1 LFLTIL
7 WDPITTPCDDRSKE
21 WLFVVGTEKLES
33 NTPFIKATDV
43 FYTHWN
49 QDEPTLKGVSLE
61 IYPNTINVLVGPGGS
76 GKSTL
81 CSLFNGEIP
90 HLLGG
95 KFEGTVL
102 VDGKDTHIE
111 PVKNLSQLVGH
122 MLQDPET
129 MFATL
134 YVEDE
139 IAFGP
144 ENLLLETD
152 EIIQRTEKLLEDIQ
166 LTPFRQNLVW
176 NLSGGQIQ
184 KLGLAVI
191 LAMKPVMIVLDEPT
205 ANLDPHATR
214 AVHELVLKLRDEG
227 MTILLVTRELDDFIL
242 TAADQLIVLD
252 DGKIMASGPVQTVL
266 AEYGQDMLDRL
277 GIWLP
282 ETVEIGLKLRDLLKL
297 KLPAV
302 PINILET
309 LQVLSDQNL
318 LRGRITN
325 CEPDSSVA
333 EVTENNPLISGR
345 NLQFSYNN
353 GFKALNDVSF
363 DIFPG
368 EMLAI
373 VGRNGAGKSTLA
385 KLMVGL
391 QKPQLGDLTLFEHP
405 ASYWKVEALA
415 EHIALVFQN
424 PEHQFLT
431 DTAYDEIAY
440 SLMARGIVD
449 PEEVRTQ
456 VEDWMQRLELSEFTK
471 IHPFALSAGK
481 KRRLGVAT
489 MLVCH
494 PQVLLVD
501 EPTYGQDKEMTQ
513 TLMQLIES
521 IRAQGVTVVMITHDM
536 RLVQEFAS
544 RVLVMAAGKILY
556 EGDPAQLFASEELLH
571 AANLRPTLLQE
582 LLKEYQDR
590 GGQVDCMIRNT
601 DQFLEALTY
610 TLNLEETNGG

>member
-1 LFLTIL
+1 MET
-7 WDPITTPCDDRSKE
+7 S
-21 WLFVVGTEKLES
+21 
-33 NTPFIKATDV
+33 TPFIKATDV

-49 QDEPTLKGVSLE
+49 QDEPTLKGVSLD
-61 IYPNTINVLVGPGGS
+61 IFPNTINVLVGPGGS

-102 VDGKDTHIE
+102 VDGKDTNTE

-144 ENLLLETD
+144 ENLLLDVD
-152 EIIQRTEKLLEDIQ
+152 EITRRTEKLLEDIQ
-166 LTPFRQNLVW
+166 LAPFRKNLVW

-191 LAMKPVMIVLDEPT
+191 LAMQPSMIVLDEPT

-214 AVHELVLKLRDEG
+214 AVHELVLKLRDQG

-242 TAADQLIVLD
+242 KAADHLIVLD
-252 DGKIMASGPVQTVL
+252 DGKIMASGAVQSVL
-266 AEYGQDMLDRL
+266 AEHGQDMLSRL

-282 ETVEIGLKLRDLLKL
+282 ETVEIGLKLRDTLDLNL
-297 KLPAV
+297 TSI
-302 PINILET
+302 PISVSDTLHILA
-309 LQVLSDQNL
+309 DQKL
-318 LRGRITN
+318 LRTRITN
-325 CEPDSSVA
+325 CESETNS
-333 EVTENNPLISGR
+333 EEITSTRSLISGQ
-345 NLQFSYNN
+345 NLEFSYNN

-363 DIFPG
+363 DIYPG

-391 QKPQLGDLTLFEHP
+391 QKPQLGNLTLFDHP
-405 ASYWKVEALA
+405 ASFWKVEALA
-415 EHIALVFQN
+415 ELIALVFQN

-440 SLMARGIVD
+440 SLMSRGIVD
-449 PEEVRTQ
+449 PEKVRVQ
-456 VEDWMQRLELSEFTK
+456 VEEWMERLELIGFSK

-501 EPTYGQDKEMTQ
+501 EPTYGQDKEMTH
-513 TLMQLIES
+513 TLMQLMEN
-521 IRAQGVTVVMITHDM
+521 IRAQGVTIVMITHDM

-544 RVLVMAAGKILY
+544 RVLVMAEGKILY
-556 EGDPAQLFASEELLH
+556 EGHPAHLFASEELLY

-582 LLKEYQDR
+582 LLKEFQDR
-590 GGQVDCMIRNT
+590 GGKVDCLIRNT
-601 DQFLEALTY
+601 DQFLEALMY
-610 TLNLEETNGG
+610 TLNLEDKHVG

>member
-1 LFLTIL
+1 M
-7 WDPITTPCDDRSKE
+7 
-21 WLFVVGTEKLES
+21 EKI
-33 NTPFIKATDV
+33 TPFIKATDV

-61 IYPNTINVLVGPGGS
+61 IYPNTVNVLVGPGGS

-102 VDGKDTHIE
+102 VDGKDTQEE

-144 ENLLLETD
+144 ENLLLEPD
-152 EIIQRTEKLLEDIQ
+152 EISRRTEKLLEDIQ
-166 LTPFRQNLVW
+166 LSPFRQNLVW

-191 LAMKPVMIVLDEPT
+191 LAMKPAMIVLDEPT
-205 ANLDPHATR
+205 ANLDPQATR
-214 AVHELVLKLRDEG
+214 AVHELVLKLREEG
-227 MTILLVTRELDDFIL
+227 MTILLVTRELDDFIMQ
-242 TAADQLIVLD
+242 AADQLIVLES
-252 DGKIMASGPVQTVL
+252 GKVMASGPVQVVL
-266 AEYGQDMLDRL
+266 AEYGQDMLARL

-282 ETVEIGLKLRDLLKL
+282 ETVEIGLKLRDALKL
-297 KLPAV
+297 KLKSI
-302 PINILET
+302 PIGMPET
-309 LQVLSDQNL
+309 LQILADHNL
-318 LRGRITN
+318 LRKRITN
-325 CEPDSSVA
+325 CETEIDLA
-333 EVTENNPLISGR
+333 EVTSRKPLIHGE
-345 NLQFSYNN
+345 NLQFSYSN

-363 DIFPG
+363 EIYPG

-391 QKPQLGDLTLFEHP
+391 QKPQDGELTLFDHP

-431 DTAYDEIAY
+431 DSAYDEIAY
-440 SLMARGIVD
+440 SLMSRGIIE
-449 PEEVRTQ
+449 PEKVRAQ
-456 VEDWMQRLELSEFTK
+456 VEDWLDRLELGDFSKT
-471 IHPFALSAGK
+471 HPFALSAGK

-489 MLVCH
+489 MLVCQ
-494 PQVLLVD
+494 PEVLLVD

-513 TLMQLIES
+513 TLMQVMES

-544 RVLVMAAGKILY
+544 RVLVMAEGKILY

-571 AANLRPTLLQE
+571 AANLRPTLLQD
-582 LLKEYQDR
+582 LLKEFQDR
-590 GGQVDCMIRNT
+590 GGQVDCLIRNT

-610 TLNLEETNGG
+610 TLNLEDSNG

>member
-1 LFLTIL
+1 MENI
-7 WDPITTPCDDRSKE
+7 
-21 WLFVVGTEKLES
+21 
-33 NTPFIKATDV
+33 PFIKVSDV

-95 KFEGTVL
+95 KFEGSVL
-102 VDGKDTHIE
+102 VAGKDTKEE
-111 PVKNLSQLVGH
+111 PVKNLSQQVGH

-144 ENLLLETD
+144 ENLLLEKD
-152 EIIQRTEKLLEDIQ
+152 EINQRVEKLLEDIQ
-166 LTPFRQNLVW
+166 LITFRQNLVW

-191 LAMKPVMIVLDEPT
+191 LAMHPAMIVLDEPT

-214 AVHELVLKLRDEG
+214 SVHELVMKLRDEG

-242 TAADQLIVLD
+242 DAADQLIIID
-252 DGKIMASGPVQTVL
+252 DGKIMATGAVQEVL
-266 AEYGQDMLDRL
+266 SENGQEMLDRL

-282 ETVEIGLKLRDLLKL
+282 ETVEIGIKLRESLNLKNLHIPISIAETFQTLEAQQLLK
-297 KLPAV
+297 K
-302 PINILET
+302 
-309 LQVLSDQNL
+309 
-318 LRGRITN
+318 RITN
-325 CEPDSSVA
+325 CES
-333 EVTENNPLISGR
+333 EVEQDEDAKLTPLISGR
-345 NLQFSYNN
+345 NLEFSYNN

-363 DIFPG
+363 DVFPG

-391 QKPQLGDLTLFEHP
+391 QKPQKGQLNLFNHP
-405 ASYWKVEALA
+405 ATYWKVEALA

-431 DTAYDEIAY
+431 DTTYDEIAY
-440 SLMARGIVD
+440 SLMTRGIVD
-449 PEEVRTQ
+449 PEEVRKQ
-456 VEDWMQRLELSEFTK
+456 VEEWMEKLELSEFSK

-489 MLVCH
+489 MLVSH
-494 PQVLLVD
+494 PKVLLVD

-513 TLMQLIES
+513 TLMQLMER

-544 RVLVMAAGKILY
+544 RVLVMAEGKILY
-556 EGDPAQLFASEELLH
+556 EGDPAQLFDNKELLH

-590 GGQVDCMIRNT
+590 GGQVDCLIRNT
-601 DQFLEALTY
+601 DQFLEALNY
-610 TLNLEETNGG
+610 TLNLEDDHVG

>member
-1 LFLTIL
+1 L
-7 WDPITTPCDDRSKE
+7 K
-21 WLFVVGTEKLES
+21 
-33 NTPFIKATDV
+33 NTAFIKVSDV

-95 KFEGTVL
+95 KFEGKVL
-102 VDGKDTHIE
+102 VAGKDTNE
-111 PVKNLSQLVGH
+111 ESVKNLSQQVGH

-144 ENLLLETD
+144 ENLLLEKD
-152 EIIQRTEKLLEDIQ
+152 EINQRVEKLLEDIQ
-166 LTPFRQNLVW
+166 LKPFRKNLVW

-191 LAMKPVMIVLDEPT
+191 LAMHPAMIVLDEPT

-214 AVHELVLKLRDEG
+214 SVHELVMKLRDEG

-242 TAADQLIVLD
+242 EAADQLIILD
-252 DGKIMASGPVQTVL
+252 DGKIMASGAVQEVL
-266 AEYGQDMLDRL
+266 SKNGQEMLDRL

-282 ETVEIGLKLRDLLKL
+282 ETVEIGIKLRESLGLKDLHIPISIAETFQTLEAQHLLK
-297 KLPAV
+297 K
-302 PINILET
+302 
-309 LQVLSDQNL
+309 
-318 LRGRITN
+318 RITN
-325 CEPDSSVA
+325 CESEDVKEEDA
-333 EVTENNPLISGR
+333 VLTPLISGR
-345 NLQFSYNN
+345 NLEFSYNN
-353 GFKALNDVSF
+353 GFKALNEISF
-363 DIFPG
+363 DVFPG

-391 QKPQLGDLTLFEHP
+391 QKPQKGQLNLFNHP
-405 ASYWKVEALA
+405 ATYWKVEALA

-431 DTAYDEIAY
+431 DTTYDEIAY
-440 SLMARGIVD
+440 SLMTRGIVD
-449 PEEVRTQ
+449 PEEVHKQ
-456 VEDWMQRLELSEFTK
+456 VEEWMEKLELSEFSK

-489 MLVCH
+489 MLVSH
-494 PQVLLVD
+494 PKVLLVD

-513 TLMQLIES
+513 TLMQLMER

-544 RVLVMAAGKILY
+544 RVLVMAEGKILY
-556 EGDPAQLFASEELLH
+556 EGDPAKLFDNEELLH
-571 AANLRPTLLQE
+571 AANLRPTLLQD

-590 GGQVDCMIRNT
+590 GGQIDCLIRNT
-601 DQFLEALTY
+601 DQFLEALNY
-610 TLNLEETNGG
+610 TLKLEDDHVG

>member
-1 LFLTIL
+1 MVI
-7 WDPITTPCDDRSKE
+7 
-21 WLFVVGTEKLES
+21 ES
-33 NTPFIKATDV
+33 SEPFIKIKNV

-49 QDEPTLKGVSLE
+49 QETPTLKDLSLE
-61 IYPNTINVLVGPGGS
+61 IQPNTINVLVGPGGS

-95 KFEGTVL
+95 KLEGTVFVGGQNTNDL
-102 VDGKDTHIE
+102 A
-111 PVKNLSQLVGH
+111 VKNISQLVGH
-122 MLQDPET
+122 MLQDPES

-144 ENLLLETD
+144 ENLLID
-152 EIIQRTEKLLEDIQ
+152 AQEIKTSVNSLLELIQ
-166 LTPFRQNLVW
+166 LQPQRNNLVW

-191 LAMKPVMIVLDEPT
+191 LAMHPKMVVLDEPT
-205 ANLDPHATR
+205 ANLDPSATR
-214 AVHELVLKLRDEG
+214 SVHELILELRNQG

-242 TAADQLIVLD
+242 SAADQLLVLD
-252 DGKIMASGPVQTVL
+252 EGKIIANGNVQQVL
-266 AEYGQDMLDRL
+266 KEFGSEMLTRL

-282 ETVEIGLKLRDLLKL
+282 ETVEIGIALRDRFKVNLDRI
-297 KLPAV
+297 
-302 PINILET
+302 PITVQET
-309 LQVLSDQNL
+309 LHVLNQENL
-318 LRGRITN
+318 LRINLKLEQERSANRTLL
-325 CEPDSSVA
+325 PLS
-333 EVTENNPLISGR
+333 NPLISAR
-345 NLQFSYNN
+345 NLEFTYNN

-391 QKPQLGDLTLFEHP
+391 LKPQIGNLSLFDKP
-405 ASYWKVEALA
+405 AAKWKVESLS
-415 EHIALVFQN
+415 EKIALVFQN

-431 DTAYDEIAY
+431 DTAFDEIAY
-440 SLMARGIVD
+440 SLLSRGVD
-449 PEEVRTQ
+449 DPNEVRKQ
-456 VEDWMQRLELSEFTK
+456 VEDWMTRLDLLDFQK

-489 MLVCH
+489 MLVCN
-494 PQVLLVD
+494 PVVLLVD

-513 TLMQLIES
+513 NLMALMES
-521 IRAQGVTVVMITHDM
+521 IRKLGVTVVMITHDM
-536 RLVQEFAS
+536 RLVQEYAS
-544 RVLVMAAGKILY
+544 RVLVMADGKILY
-556 EGDPAQLFASEELLH
+556 EGEPSNLFCSEELLES
-571 AANLRPTLLQE
+571 ANLRPTLLQE
-582 LLKEYQDR
+582 LLKQYEDEGGCVCCSISTTDDFLNALEYSLASE
-590 GGQVDCMIRNT
+590 
-601 DQFLEALTY
+601 DQY
-610 TLNLEETNGG
+610 VN